1 MGFRVDFC
9 RSLIIEVKNIIMSN
23 QKTRFSDEELQEFE
37 SLLLT
42 KKLKTETQILELETQ
57 YQEITE
63 NGKDE
68 KGQDNSGYDSQV
80 KFLITYIDR
89 SKKHLNDIENALH
102 RIKQN
107 NYGICTVTGKLIN
120 KQRLLAVPTTTKS
133 LEGKELHQ
141 TS

>member
-1 MGFRVDFC
+1 MAG
-9 RSLIIEVKNIIMSN
+9 
-23 QKTRFSDEELQEFE
+23 QKTKFSSEELIEFE
-37 SLLLT
+37 TLLLA
-42 KKLKTETQILELETQ
+42 KKAKTETQVSDLETQ

-68 KGQDNSGYDSQV
+68 KGPNNSGYDSQV
-80 KFLITYIDR
+80 KFLITYLDR

-133 LEGKELHQ
+133 LEGKELQQ